1 LCPAGFGEVLHGA
14 GQCNS
19 CHRLSDLGEKG
30 VYPFYTP
37 GADGIQCTKQV
48 ALTKRSNI
56 MEQPRKRGSDKTFL
70 LCQQKR
76 WISALTVFSLI
87 LMWPIAATA
96 EVKES
101 VSESES
107 KISLG
112 EASFDVPAGSLVIDY
127 SENVPVRQSRK
138 DRKYRFIRSVSAYLA
153 RRYAKQGYDKQA
165 ATMAAEALY
174 DASLT
179 QKLLA
184 DGHLAKVADI
194 KGVYLRLNVDNDG
207 RIHFAEIA
215 QYQPRQEIYCERQ
228 GRPSVPKNSAIPCL
242 TKNKI
247 GKGRGL
253 TKLPP
258 EALKIVQ
265 RWRGEFKKMA
275 QGKSKVKRK
284 SRTTTVWG
292 RHINSLVKMS
302 DAQLYALIWSASKTM
317 LAQQFT
323 FLPFYIHNV
332 DWSTIP
338 YKVPSNQG
346 SFRLLAG
353 FTIDEEEQWK
363 KRWSKWVDLCW
374 LCPGETYYYVEP
386 WYNYSYL
393 LGLRVPLRLDLASAN
408 VTKTGATYN
417 GDLTVDLKPFDGVNA
432 DYMAANLPNNLVYGG
447 REVLASLCHKDCD
460 AGIRGDVPGPD
471 LLPIGINVGE
481 VNLLQKLPG
490 NWPIKTGHINPPDVG
505 QNTMLGEKK
514 INFDLLFG
522 NGDVGVVGAK
532 IFPWLRLDMEGE
544 GKSIGLDHS
553 FDADCSAPSSQN
565 LVWNNNPNPKTVNFQ
580 LLNDNKTVTLERH
593 KYIFDLKLRPGFE
606 PYAWVDLSVW
616 DDEWSWGPWYLPWGL
631 QSPNFTLEPH
641 AHTYCGVAFNV
652 TG

>member
-1 LCPAGFGEVLHGA
+1 
-14 GQCNS
+14 
-19 CHRLSDLGEKG
+19 
-30 VYPFYTP
+30 
-37 GADGIQCTKQV
+37 
-48 ALTKRSNI
+48 
-56 MEQPRKRGSDKTFL
+56 MEQHHKPRTDKTFL
-70 LCQQKR
+70 LCQQNL

-96 EVKES
+96 QIKES

-112 EASFDVPAGSLVIDY
+112 EASFDVPAGSLVIDN
-127 SENVPVRQSRK
+127 SEDGTVRQSRK
-138 DRKYRFIRSVSAYLA
+138 DRKYRFVRSVSAYLA
-153 RRYAKQGYDKQA
+153 RRYAKQGYDMQA

-228 GRPSVPKNSAIPCL
+228 GRPSVPRNSAIPCL

-247 GKGRGL
+247 GKGKGL

-265 RWRGEFKKMA
+265 RWRDEFKKMA
-275 QGKSKVKRK
+275 EGKSTVSRK
-284 SRTTTVWG
+284 SRSKMVWG
-292 RHINSLVKMS
+292 RKIESLLRLP
-302 DAQLYALIWSASKTM
+302 DAELYALIWSASKKNIY
-317 LAQQFT
+317 QQFT
-323 FLPFYIHNV
+323 FLPVYVKLLDI
-332 DWSTIP
+332 DWT
-338 YKVPSNQG
+338 KVPFKKPSSQG
-346 SFRLLAG
+346 SAPLLAG

-363 KRWSKWVDLCW
+363 KRWSKWVDLCFF
-374 LCPGETYYYVEP
+374 CPGETYYYVEP

-393 LGLRVPLRLDLASAN
+393 FGLRIPLRLDLASAN
-408 VTKTGATYN
+408 VTKTGTTYN
-417 GDLTVDLKPFDGVNA
+417 GNLTVGLTPFDGASA
-432 DYMAANLPNNLVYGG
+432 DYTATNLPNNLVYGG
-447 REVLASLCHKDCD
+447 REALASLCHKGCG
-460 AGIRGDVPGPD
+460 AGIRGDIPGPD
-471 LLPIGINVGE
+471 PLPVGFNVGE
-481 VNLLQKLPG
+481 VNLLHKLPG

-505 QNTMLGEKK
+505 QNTLLGEQK

-522 NGDVGVVGAK
+522 QASLGIVGAK

-553 FDADCSAPSSQN
+553 YDDDCSPPSSQN

-580 LLNDNKTVTLERH
+580 LLNNNKTVTLERH

-606 PYAWVDLSVW
+606 PYVWVDVVLW
-616 DDEWSWGPWYLPWGL
+616 DDDWSWGPWYLPWGL
-631 QSPNFTLEPH
+631 QSPNFTLKPH
-641 AHTYCGVAFNV
+641 AHTYCGAAFNV